1 MSLGQLAH
9 REPPEVEAEGDTR
22 ATAAVSL
29 SLERLHVMAHPV
41 LALSTCEQSLSAHH
55 GPKKILF
62 SRMDQRVTLEAQGR
76 SVSRDGF
83 QHQSFDAAP

>member
-1 MSLGQLAH
+1 
-9 REPPEVEAEGDTR
+9 
-22 ATAAVSL
+22 
-29 SLERLHVMAHPV
+29 MAHPV